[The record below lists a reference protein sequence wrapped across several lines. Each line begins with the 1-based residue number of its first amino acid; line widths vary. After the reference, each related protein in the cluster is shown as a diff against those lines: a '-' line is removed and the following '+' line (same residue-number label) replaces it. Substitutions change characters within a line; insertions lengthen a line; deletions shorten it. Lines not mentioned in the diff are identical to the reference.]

1 MMQMLGSKAAA
12 DGNALTCVTETDN
25 AADDAN
31 AYFSERKKRRQSSD
45 DVPAL
50 KRTVAAFRP
59 WRINSITSHHLNTA
73 FLKRRG
79 WDSNPRYPFEIYAIS
94 NRAPSTTRPPLQKTA
109 KEEKGFEPLIR

>member
-1 MMQMLGSKAAA
+1 MPGCKAEA
-12 DGNALTCVTETDN
+12 DGHALTCVTETDK
-25 AADDAN
+25 AADADAQL
-31 AYFSERKKRRQSSD
+31 SERPKKRKQRSG

-59 WRINSITSHHLNTA
+59 WRIYPITSHHLDSA
-73 FLKRRG
+73 FFKRRG